1 MEWEVNP
8 YDYENQITQVSI
20 LLEIIVSNI
29 HIEFM
34 KVTNIITKLVI
45 QSVGAK
51 YLKVLFT
58 FWSSKQWPLL
68 SELAIVLWNIGK
80 LQREEI
86 LKSLSKPRFKW
97 TGPDMEVT
105 TINKDQLNPKTQNP
119 NYKQKRKVSA
129 DLENC
134 GQGHLVSL
142 GSV

>member
-1 MEWEVNP
+1 
-8 YDYENQITQVSI
+8 
-20 LLEIIVSNI
+20 
-29 HIEFM
+29 M

-86 LKSLSKPRFKW
+86 LKSLSKPRFK
-97 TGPDMEVT
+97 
-105 TINKDQLNPKTQNP
+105 
-119 NYKQKRKVSA
+119 
-129 DLENC
+129 
-134 GQGHLVSL
+134 
-142 GSV
+142 